1 MNKIF
6 NYTEF
11 EMIREG
17 KFRLYYDKVKDMEPF
32 ELIRQLHIIR
42 SKNRSDQFSQMLVGL
57 IKDKTGWDGKKIN
70 DLVLNVSM

>member
-17 KFRLYYDKVKDMEPF
+17 KFQLYYDKVKDLDEF
-32 ELIRQLHIIR
+32 ELLRQLYIVR
-42 SKNRSDQFSQMLVGL
+42 TKNRSKQFSQMLVGL
-57 IKDKTGWDGKKIN
+57 IKDKTGWDGKKIE
-70 DLVLNVSM
+70 DMMLSVAM